1 MISNLLKRLTSTC
14 VIASM
19 MLLQITRIAVK
30 ETEDHLGTYQRYHC
44 QRHRFCALSEPFL
57 STVYII
63 LKRILRMSAVSTT
76 SVSVT
81 HTTLFGVKKTFAAY
95 LQVEMVSKNSKY

>member
-1 MISNLLKRLTSTC
+1 
-14 VIASM
+14 
-19 MLLQITRIAVK
+19 
-30 ETEDHLGTYQRYHC
+30 
-44 QRHRFCALSEPFL
+44 
-57 STVYII
+57 
-63 LKRILRMSAVSTT
+63 MSAVSTT